1 MILEQISIFTEN
13 KPGTLVEV
21 SKLLAGAEIDINVFT
36 IADTAEFGIIRLLVD
51 APKKALAT
59 LKLNK
64 YVARLTPVVAVRMHD
79 EPGSLAKVLASLA
92 EGGVE
97 LEYIYAFAA
106 KKADTAYVVIRVN
119 NPEETAAMMEAAGFT
134 TVSRIDD

>member
-21 SKLLAGAEIDINVFT
+21 SKLLASAEIDINVFT
-36 IADTAEFGIIRLLVD
+36 IADTAEFGIMRLLVD

-64 YVARLTPVVAVRMHD
+64 YVARLTPVVAIRMQD
-79 EPGSLAKVLASLA
+79 EPGSLAKVLAALA
-92 EGGVE
+92 DGGVE
-97 LEYIYAFAA
+97 LEYVYAFAA

-134 TVSRIDD
+134 TVSRIND